1 MNEES
6 DDARLV
12 KYVLFTYMAGPAGY
26 AVSTILA
33 FMICLPFGLLLGRN
47 AVYWT
52 ERAGLVG
59 AGIAVMSSIVYFWLD
74 ARSHR
79 SKKIA
84 KVSRRMA
91 DQLIK
96 VHQLKP

>member
-1 MNEES
+1 MSEES
-6 DDARLV
+6 DEARLV
-12 KYVLFTYMAGPAGY
+12 KYVLFTYIAGPAGY
-26 AVSTILA
+26 GVSTILA
-33 FMICLPFGLLLGRN
+33 FVICLPFGLVFGRN

-52 ERAGLVG
+52 ERAGLAG
-59 AGIAVMSSIVYFWLD
+59 AAIAMMGCIVYFWFD

-91 DQLIK
+91 HKLAEDDK
-96 VHQLKP
+96 FKP

>member
-6 DDARLV
+6 DEARLV
-12 KYVLFTYMAGPAGY
+12 KYVLFTYIAGPAGY

-52 ERAGLVG
+52 ERAGLAG
-59 AGIAVMSSIVYFWLD
+59 AAIAVIGCIVYFWLD

-84 KVSRRMA
+84 KVSRHVA
-91 DQLIK
+91 DKLTQDNK
-96 VHQLKP
+96 LKP